1 MTLKKEA
8 MMEELVSRS
17 HKQVK
22 KQIDHRLAAKDGVK
36 MVPTRADT
44 KKTKDE
50 VGMMTSQL

>member
-1 MTLKKEA
+1 MTSDVTSYCPTE
-8 MMEELVSRS
+8 RS

-22 KQIDHRLAAKDGVK
+22 KGNDHGLAAKDEVK
-36 MVPTRADT
+36 IAPTRADT